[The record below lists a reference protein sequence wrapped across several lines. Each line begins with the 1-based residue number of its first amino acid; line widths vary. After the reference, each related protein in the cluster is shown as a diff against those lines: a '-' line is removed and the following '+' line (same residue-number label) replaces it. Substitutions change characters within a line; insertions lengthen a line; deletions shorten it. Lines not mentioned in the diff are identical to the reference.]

1 MTKYVIIET
10 DIYGDI
16 PEDENDR
23 CYLNH
28 AYLSSMSFGSPDMAW
43 TAKSRLE
50 AEGMTARLTGNKFR
64 HHEIVEQP

>member
-1 MTKYVIIET
+1 MKTFVIIET
-10 DIYGDI
+10 DINGDI
-16 PEDENDR
+16 PEDENER

-50 AEGMTARLTGNKFR
+50 AQGMAERLTGDKFR
-64 HHEIVEQP
+64 HHEIVELP